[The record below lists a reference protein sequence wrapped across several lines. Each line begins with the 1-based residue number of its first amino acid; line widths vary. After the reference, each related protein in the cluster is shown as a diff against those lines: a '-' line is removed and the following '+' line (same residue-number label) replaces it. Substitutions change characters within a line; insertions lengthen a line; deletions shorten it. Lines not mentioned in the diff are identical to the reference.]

1 MECENTWKIKTVV
14 PLSFFHLTDQAFIR
28 GLGKFMAKYGE
39 EKKRFFACKIITEYN
54 QSQQSW
60 Q

>member
-28 GLGKFMAKYGE
+28 GLGKFMAKYGV
-39 EKKRFFACKIITEYN
+39 EKKDSLLAKL
-54 QSQQSW
+54 
-60 Q
+60 